1 MMDRDALLEAEEELV
16 RQVASL
22 VDTAI
27 LQLMNVPM
35 NRDQALEVV
44 GRCRAAVLDLMPDR
58 RHVFDLV
65 CMPRFRRV
73 IETFVERRGRQ

>member
-1 MMDRDALLEAEEELV
+1 MEDELV
-16 RQVASL
+16 RRVASL

-27 LQLMNVPM
+27 LHIMNVPM
-35 NRDQALEVV
+35 ERDEALEIV

-73 IETFVERRGRQ
+73 IDTFVSSRPRALLRP